1 MGEFETVVV
10 APNGRPDLGPRIAT
24 TQEMDHYL
32 AIASRLMAGR
42 GAVNFEAS
50 AKVLFKQARALW
62 EQRCRESWRFDEEV
76 V

>member
-1 MGEFETVVV
+1 MTDFETVVV
-10 APNGRPDLGPRIAT
+10 GRNGVDLGPQIAT
-24 TQEMDHYL
+24 KQEMDTYL

-50 AKVLFKQARALW
+50 AKVLFRQARALW